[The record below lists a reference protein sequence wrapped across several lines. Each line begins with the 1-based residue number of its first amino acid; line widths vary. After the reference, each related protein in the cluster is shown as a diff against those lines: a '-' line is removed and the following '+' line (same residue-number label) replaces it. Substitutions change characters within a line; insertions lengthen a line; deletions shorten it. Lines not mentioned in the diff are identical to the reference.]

1 MFVWIFVTRR
11 WDSTPIAIPSSPN
24 ATDLQRNYRIRVPL
38 HRNIKKPSPP
48 HHHSVS
54 IQTPQNLLQMYL
66 NLLILVP
73 LLLKGEGF
81 RTDLSTNMFSFF
93 TFSVQM
99 IGIYASDAQNPW
111 FILSTAAPTS
121 EITKEARKLT
131 SVEAAAASIAQN
143 PWFILSTAAPTTTA

>member
-1 MFVWIFVTRR
+1 
-11 WDSTPIAIPSSPN
+11 
-24 ATDLQRNYRIRVPL
+24 
-38 HRNIKKPSPP
+38 
-48 HHHSVS
+48 
-54 IQTPQNLLQMYL
+54 MYL

-99 IGIYASDAQNPW
+99 IGIYASDTQNPW

-121 EITKEARKLT
+121 EITKEARKLS